1 MRRVILHEFVSLD
14 ALAAGPI
21 DSVDFIPAST
31 RGDESFGPEQMVLI
45 NSIDTL
51 LLGSVTYRLFAGYW
65 PNVKEGKEKA
75 FADKFNA
82 AHKIVFSKTLD
93 KAPWGTWEPATIVRN
108 SAADEVPKLKRK
120 SGKDMVIFGSISVAQ
135 ALMAERM
142 IDEYRLVVCPVV
154 LGSGRPLFADNSRPL
169 NMQLMSGK
177 VLDRGGVLLKYS
189 DRDAKS

>member
-1 MRRVILHEFVSLD
+1 MRKVILQEFVSLD
-14 ALAAGPI
+14 ALAAGPK
-21 DSVDFIPAST
+21 DSVDFIPAAT
-31 RGDESFGPEQMVLI
+31 RDDESFGREQMALI

-51 LLGSVTYRLFAGYW
+51 LLGSVTYRLFSGYW

-93 KAPWGTWEPATIVRN
+93 KAPWGAWEPGSIVKN
-108 SAADEVPKLKRK
+108 SATEEVAKFKRK

-135 ALMAERM
+135 ALMAERL

-154 LGSGRPLFADNSRPL
+154 LGSGRPLFANKDKPV
-169 NMQLMSGK
+169 NMRLMSAK
-177 VLDRGGVLLKYS
+177 AMDRGAVLHTY
-189 DRDAKS
+189 REG